1 MWINTDTERKVP
13 PVFCEHPY
21 TVFMDIGEIE
31 LVLDS
36 LLNYNTCLV
45 SLEVPVQ
52 EREELLKSIRKFR
65 KLLEEL

>member
-13 PVFCEHPY
+13 PVFREHPY

-36 LLNYNTCLV
+36 LLNCNTCLV

-65 KLLEEL
+65 KLMEEL